1 MTRYPRRSFVR
12 LLAATAFGAL
22 ALSTAAPA
30 QAAELKKL
38 EIIAPANPGGGWDQ
52 TARTIQGLLQ
62 EAGLASSVQVQN
74 VPGAGGTIGLAQFV
88 TTKKGKGDTLLLAG
102 QTLQGAIITNKAPV
116 TLDQVTPVARLV
128 GEYEIVVVPVD
139 SPIKTLDDLMA
150 KVKADP
156 QSVSWGG
163 GSVGSTDHIL
173 AGLMMQA
180 VGADLTKLNY
190 IAHSGGGEALSS
202 ILGGHVTAGISGYGE
217 FGPQVDAGKLRA
229 LAISADERM
238 PGVDIPT
245 LKEQGLDV
253 SFFNWRGMWAPAGI
267 RNADLKALS
276 TAVETLLASPAWKE
290 TLTKR
295 QWVDLAQPAAEF
307 AAFVKDD
314 RTKMEKILTDLGL
327 AK

>member
-1 MTRYPRRSFVR
+1 MGLYPRRSFVR
-12 LLAATAFGAL
+12 LMTATALGAMV
-22 ALSTAAPA
+22 LSTAAPA
-30 QAAELKKL
+30 QTAELKKL

-88 TTKKGKGDTLLLAG
+88 TTKKGKGDTVLLAG

-116 TLDQVTPVARLV
+116 TLDQVTPLARLV

-276 TAVETLLASPAWKE
+276 TAIETLLASPAWKE